1 MAKAKRP
8 MLQQRSASSRA
19 GDRATVAIAGT
30 CKVGDR
36 PEEDVLI
43 TDLSPSGCRMRAG
56 AVGVTKSEPL
66 VLRIGLAAPIAARL
80 EWAKGGALGVSFD
93 TPLAEDLVER
103 LCAASVPQDN
113 IVPLRRKPAP

>member
-8 MLQQRSASSRA
+8 ILQQRSTSSRA

-36 PEEDVLI
+36 PEENVLV
-43 TDLSPSGCRMRAG
+43 TNLGPSGCRMRAG
-56 AVGVTKSEPL
+56 AVGVTKAEPL
-66 VLRIGLAAPIAARL
+66 VIRIGSSGPIAARL

-93 TPLAEDLVER
+93 TPLPDDLVVT
-103 LCAASVPQDN
+103 LQSASAPPNNV
-113 IVPLRRKPAP
+113 VPLRRKAAL